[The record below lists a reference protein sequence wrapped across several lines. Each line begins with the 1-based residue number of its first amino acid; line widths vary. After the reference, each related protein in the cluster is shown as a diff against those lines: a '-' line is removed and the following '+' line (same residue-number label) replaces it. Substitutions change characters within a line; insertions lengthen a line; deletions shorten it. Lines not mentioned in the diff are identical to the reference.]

1 MMPARMGKG
10 DGLWQGKQ
18 SRGDSILWITQ
29 GLRAAGELP
38 EVTSLTAWQLLAD
51 RATLYDSLWMAQGLR
66 VRAA

>member
-10 DGLWQGKQ
+10 NRLWQGKQ

-38 EVTSLTAWQLLAD
+38 EVTSLTARKLLVENNGA
-51 RATLYDSLWMAQGLR
+51 LY
-66 VRAA
+66 